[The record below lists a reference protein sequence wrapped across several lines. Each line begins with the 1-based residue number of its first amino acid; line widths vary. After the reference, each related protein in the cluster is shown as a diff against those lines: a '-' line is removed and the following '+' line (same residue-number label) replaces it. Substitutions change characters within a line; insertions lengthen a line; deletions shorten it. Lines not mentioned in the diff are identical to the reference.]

1 MTTIAYKDGVL
12 AADTAMCQGGS
23 MMGSIVKI
31 ARRDDGDMAG
41 AAGNANF
48 NALFIKWFLTGEA
61 GDSPKATESERHMD
75 RGVIFRKAGGIDV
88 FEVNGAFRCEADYF
102 AFGSGMDYALGAMF
116 AGAGAGTAVHAAIKH
131 DPHSGGNVTVL
142 HAEPAA

>member
-1 MTTIAYKDGVL
+1 VTTIAYKDGVL
-12 AADTAMCQGGS
+12 AADTVMYQGGT
-23 MMGSIVKI
+23 MMGNVIKI

-48 NALFIKWFLTGEA
+48 NALFIAWFLAGEN
-61 GDSPKATESERHMD
+61 GEPPKATESERHHD

-88 FEVNGAFRCEADYF
+88 FEVNGSFRCEAEYF

-116 AGAGAGTAVHAAIKH
+116 AGAGAGTAVRAAVKH
-131 DPHSGGNVTVL
+131 DPHSGGDVTVL
-142 HAEPAA
+142 HA